1 MKKKIFAIA
10 LAVCMVLT
18 MMPAVAFANTDAV
31 WGGLVIVLK

>member
-18 MMPAVAFANTDAV
+18 MMPAVAFAQTDV
-31 WGGLVIVLK
+31 GG